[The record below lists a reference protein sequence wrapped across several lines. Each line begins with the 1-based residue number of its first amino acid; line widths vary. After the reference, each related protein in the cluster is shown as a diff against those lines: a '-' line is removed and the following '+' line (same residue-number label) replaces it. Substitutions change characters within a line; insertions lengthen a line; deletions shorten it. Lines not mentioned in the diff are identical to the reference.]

1 LRQQNI
7 VMGSNVKC
15 LLIDDDTDDHEIF
28 KMALEAIDK
37 SIFCDCINE
46 SVDAIEKLKTN
57 KSFVPEIIFVDMN
70 MPAMNGVECL
80 AEIRK
85 IDRLKEVPV
94 IFYSTFADPAKVT
107 EMKKLGAAEYF
118 EKPSDID
125 VLINKLSSIFKE
137 FNFFKQ

>member
-1 LRQQNI
+1 
-7 VMGSNVKC
+7 MSSNVKC

-46 SVDAIEKLKTN
+46 SIDAIEKLKTN
-57 KSFVPEIIFVDMN
+57 QSFQPEIIFVDMN

-80 AEIRK
+80 AEIKK

-94 IFYSTFADPAKVT
+94 IFYSTFADPAKVM

-137 FNFFKQ
+137 FNFFTQQ